1 MSTEK
6 MRSIIDMVKQWDSDL
21 AEAKSEEEID
31 EKAQTIA
38 SATGK
43 GGMINRRKAK
53 AAVDPHDYFKG
64 EKSAYQN
71 VK

>member
-1 MSTEK
+1 
-6 MRSIIDMVKQWDSDL
+6 MRI
-21 AEAKSEEEID
+21 SEIMTKPLE

-43 GGMINRRKAK
+43 NGMINRKKAK
-53 AAVDPHDYFKG
+53 QAVDPHDYFKN

>member
-1 MSTEK
+1 
-6 MRSIIDMVKQWDSDL
+6 MRI
-21 AEAKSEEEID
+21 SEITSKPLE

-43 GGMINRRKAK
+43 NGMINRRKAK

>member
-1 MSTEK
+1 
-6 MRSIIDMVKQWDSDL
+6 MRISDL
-21 AEAKSEEEID
+21 MIKPLE

-43 GGMINRRKAK
+43 NGMINRKKAK
-53 AAVDPHDYFKG
+53 QAVDPHDYFKN

-71 VK
+71 VKERRR

>member
-1 MSTEK
+1 MRISEITSRPLDEK
-6 MRSIIDMVKQWDSDL
+6 
-21 AEAKSEEEID
+21 
-31 EKAQTIA
+31 KAQTIA

-43 GGMINRRKAK
+43 NGMINRRKAK
-53 AAVDPHDYFKG
+53 AAVDPHDYFKN

>member
-1 MSTEK
+1 
-6 MRSIIDMVKQWDSDL
+6 MRISEIISRPLQ
-21 AEAKSEEEID
+21 

-43 GGMINRRKAK
+43 SGMINRRKAK
-53 AAVDPHDYFKG
+53 AAVDPHNYFKG

-71 VK
+71 VKEQSK

>member
-1 MSTEK
+1 
-6 MRSIIDMVKQWDSDL
+6 MRIN
-21 AEAKSEEEID
+21 EIMGKPVQ

-43 GGMINRRKAK
+43 NGMINRRKAK
-53 AAVDPHDYFKG
+53 QAVDPHDYFKN

>member
-1 MSTEK
+1 MK
-6 MRSIIDMVKQWDSDL
+6 I
-21 AEAKSEEEID
+21 AELLGEAP
-31 EKAQTIA
+31 QTIA

-43 GGMINRRKAK
+43 SGMINRKKAK
-53 AAVDPHDYFKG
+53 QAVDPRNYFKG

>member
-1 MSTEK
+1 LTEK
-6 MRSIIDMVKQWDSDL
+6 KI
-21 AEAKSEEEID
+21 
-31 EKAQTIA
+31 QTIA

-43 GGMINRRKAK
+43 SGEINRRKAK
-53 AAVDPHDYFKG
+53 AAVDPRNYFKH

>member
-1 MSTEK
+1 MKIADLLTEK
-6 MRSIIDMVKQWDSDL
+6 KV
-21 AEAKSEEEID
+21 
-31 EKAQTIA
+31 QTIK

-43 GGMINRRKAK
+43 NGQINRRKSK
-53 AAVDPHDYFKG
+53 AAVDPHNYFKN

>member
-1 MSTEK
+1 
-6 MRSIIDMVKQWDSDL
+6 MRIDEIIGKPVQ
-21 AEAKSEEEID
+21 

-43 GGMINRRKAK
+43 SGMINRKKAK
-53 AAVDPHDYFKG
+53 AAVDPHNYFKG

-71 VK
+71 VKEAGK

>member
-1 MSTEK
+1 
-6 MRSIIDMVKQWDSDL
+6 MRLRDL
-21 AEAKSEEEID
+21 AKPPALD

-43 GGMINRRKAK
+43 SGMINRRKAK
-53 AAVDPHDYFKG
+53 AAVDPRGYFKG

>member
-1 MSTEK
+1 MSTES
-6 MRSIIDMVKQWDSDL
+6 MRSIIDMVKAWD
-21 AEAKSEEEID
+21 AECDEGLQ

-43 GGMINRRKAK
+43 SGMINRKKAK
-53 AAVDPHDYFKG
+53 AAVDPHDYFKN

>member
-1 MSTEK
+1 
-6 MRSIIDMVKQWDSDL
+6 MRISEIISRPLQ
-21 AEAKSEEEID
+21 

-43 GGMINRRKAK
+43 NGMINRKKAK
-53 AAVDPHDYFKG
+53 AAVDPHDYFKN

>member
-1 MSTEK
+1 MDTER
-6 MRSIIDMVKQWDSDL
+6 MRSIIDMVKQWDGEAEEAL
-21 AEAKSEEEID
+21 A

-43 GGMINRRKAK
+43 NGMINRRKAK

-71 VK
+71 TK

>member
-6 MRSIIDMVKQWDSDL
+6 MRGIIDLVRQL
-21 AEAKSEEEID
+21 AAEAESGDELD

>member
-1 MSTEK
+1 
-6 MRSIIDMVKQWDSDL
+6 MRISEIISRPLQ
-21 AEAKSEEEID
+21 

-43 GGMINRRKAK
+43 NGMINRRKAK
-53 AAVDPHDYFKG
+53 QAVDPHDYFKG

-71 VK
+71 VKEQSK

>member
-1 MSTEK
+1 MSTEG
-6 MRSIIDMVKQWDSDL
+6 MRSIIDMVKQWDGEL
-21 AEAKSEEEID
+21 AEAKAEKDLD

-43 GGMINRRKAK
+43 SGMINRRKAK
-53 AAVDPHDYFKG
+53 AAVDPHDYFKN